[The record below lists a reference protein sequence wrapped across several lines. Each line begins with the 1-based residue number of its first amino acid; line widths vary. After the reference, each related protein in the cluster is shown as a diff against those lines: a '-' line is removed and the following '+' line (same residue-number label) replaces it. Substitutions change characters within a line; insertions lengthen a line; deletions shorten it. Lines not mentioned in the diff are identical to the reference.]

1 MVKYSVVVNNI
12 KYEVDVEEITPNK
25 FKVSVNGKEEIIEM
39 FEERAKI
46 VSETTAVPAA
56 KAPVKTEAAGKEI
69 KAEMSG
75 TIVRVLVKPGD
86 VVKKGQPVLVL
97 EAMKMENEVVSPFD
111 GVVESVEVT
120 EGAKV
125 QAGDVLIRFKAEEVE
140 AAEVAE
146 KPTGEGKEIKAEMSG
161 TIVRIL
167 KKEGDTVSKGEPVL
181 VLEAMKME
189 NEIVSPYDGVISKI
203 AVKEGDKVQAGEVL
217 AVIS

>member
-12 KYEVDVEEITPNK
+12 KYEVDVEEIAPNK

-86 VVKKGQPVLVL
+86 VVKKGQPVLV
-97 EAMKMENEVVSPFD
+97 
-111 GVVESVEVT
+111 
-120 EGAKV
+120 
-125 QAGDVLIRFKAEEVE
+125 
-140 AAEVAE
+140 
-146 KPTGEGKEIKAEMSG
+146 
-161 TIVRIL
+161 
-167 KKEGDTVSKGEPVL
+167 
-181 VLEAMKME
+181 
-189 NEIVSPYDGVISKI
+189 
-203 AVKEGDKVQAGEVL
+203 
-217 AVIS
+217 

>member
-12 KYEVDVEEITPNK
+12 KYEVDVEEIAPNK

>member
-1 MVKYSVVVNNI
+1 
-12 KYEVDVEEITPNK
+12 
-25 FKVSVNGKEEIIEM
+25 
-39 FEERAKI
+39 
-46 VSETTAVPAA
+46 
-56 KAPVKTEAAGKEI
+56 
-69 KAEMSG
+69 
-75 TIVRVLVKPGD
+75 
-86 VVKKGQPVLVL
+86 
-97 EAMKMENEVVSPFD
+97 MKMENEVVSPFD